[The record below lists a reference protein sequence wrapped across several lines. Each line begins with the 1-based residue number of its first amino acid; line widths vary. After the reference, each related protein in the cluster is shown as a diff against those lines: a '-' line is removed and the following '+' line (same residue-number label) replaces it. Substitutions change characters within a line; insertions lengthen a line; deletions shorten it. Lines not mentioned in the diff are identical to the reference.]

1 MANSFRPSGQVSP
14 TMFSRTLERVF
25 EDAQHTGE
33 INLSGRNLKEYSN
46 IAEKFDLVDTTT
58 VGEFL
63 CNHPDV
69 QFRLSSLQWVSLIS
83 KSPRIAAN
91 RHESPRIAVG
101 STAVR
106 IIRYVRRLLCAS
118 QGLVTL
124 YLPSPQRVHD
134 NVGIDVPILYR
145 LHKGGQLPPR
155 QSLQI

>member
-33 INLSGRNLKEYSN
+33 INLSGRNLKEYSK

-83 KSPRIAAN
+83 KSPRIATNCRESPRIAANHHESPRIAAN
-91 RHESPRIAVG
+91 RHESPRIA
-101 STAVR
+101 TN
-106 IIRYVRRLLCAS
+106 RRES
-118 QGLVTL
+118 Q
-124 YLPSPQRVHD
+124 SAQQRCE
-134 NVGIDVPILYR
+134 
-145 LHKGGQLPPR
+145 
-155 QSLQI
+155 